1 MKHGKRIHTSNAR
14 VVFVGKQRI
23 RYFAVAAELSGQRGA
38 TAARRHKFACKKV
51 RLNGEITKS
60 DKK

>member
-1 MKHGKRIHTSNAR
+1 M
-14 VVFVGKQRI
+14 GKQRI
-23 RYFAVAAELSGQRGA
+23 GCFAVAAEVSGQRGA
-38 TAARRHKFACKKV
+38 TAARRDEFACKEV